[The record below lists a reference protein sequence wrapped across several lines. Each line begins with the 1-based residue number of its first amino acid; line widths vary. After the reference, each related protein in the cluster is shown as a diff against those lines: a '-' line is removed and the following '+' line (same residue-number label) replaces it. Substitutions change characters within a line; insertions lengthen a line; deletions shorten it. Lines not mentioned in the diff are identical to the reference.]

1 MQSQPVPE
9 LVILPKEASVWW
21 GRALSVFIGIT
32 ALSSALGVVLL
43 SLYMSWGGSDF
54 IDQWENEHP
63 GEYPEN
69 GTEDEQRSWNY
80 SMDEYEN
87 NENVKEMM
95 QEYESSGIYTVS
107 LITGIILFF
116 LGIPAAILAWMN
128 HEMMLKVCGAWA
140 VAKLISDV
148 VISILSANITASYL
162 DSVPGGSDYS
172 WLAYTST
179 ASSIFCGSTL
189 LAIVIAISWMYK
201 PSLEIPES
209 AFHSK
214 EYTGPE

>member
-69 GTEDEQRSWNY
+69 GTEDEQRAWNY
-80 SMDEYEN
+80 SIDEYDD
-87 NENVKEMM
+87 NENVKNDAR
-95 QEYESSGIYTVS
+95 I
-107 LITGIILFF
+107 
-116 LGIPAAILAWMN
+116 
-128 HEMMLKVCGAWA
+128 
-140 VAKLISDV
+140 
-148 VISILSANITASYL
+148 
-162 DSVPGGSDYS
+162 
-172 WLAYTST
+172 
-179 ASSIFCGSTL
+179 
-189 LAIVIAISWMYK
+189 
-201 PSLEIPES
+201 
-209 AFHSK
+209 
-214 EYTGPE
+214 